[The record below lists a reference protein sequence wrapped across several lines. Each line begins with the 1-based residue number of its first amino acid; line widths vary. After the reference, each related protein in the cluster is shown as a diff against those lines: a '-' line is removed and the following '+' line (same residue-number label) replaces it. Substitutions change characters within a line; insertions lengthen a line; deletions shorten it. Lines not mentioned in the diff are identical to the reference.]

1 MERCKVHNVM
11 RLWVLMLMMVV
22 CVPRSIPP
30 ARAATREYEIKA
42 GFIYNFFRFIEW
54 PSPGQTWTVGILG
67 SDPFEGGLRDFEA
80 RPVSGK
86 TILIKKINDVKDA
99 KGCDVVYIGPSESG
113 RLNPLLNSLKG
124 SPVLTISDL
133 PEFADKG
140 GAIGLTT
147 ESNRVRFVVNID
159 TLKQGNMRA
168 NARFLQ
174 LASRT
179 ITASQTPDEI
189 LKAVTFSR
197 PSDDKLIQELFGL

>member
-1 MERCKVHNVM
+1 M
-11 RLWVLMLMMVV
+11 RS
-22 CVPRSIPP
+22 PRIVFSGPP
-30 ARAATREYEIKA
+30 PRPLDQLVIGHA
-42 GFIYNFFRFIEW
+42 GIRSGFALLGQFAEDDRRF
-54 PSPGQTWTVGILG
+54 
-67 SDPFEGGLRDFEA
+67 
-80 RPVSGK
+80 
-86 TILIKKINDVKDA
+86 
-99 KGCDVVYIGPSESG
+99 
-113 RLNPLLNSLKG
+113 
-124 SPVLTISDL
+124 
-133 PEFADKG
+133 
-140 GAIGLTT
+140 GLTT

>member
-1 MERCKVHNVM
+1 VHSVTK
-11 RLWVLMLMMVV
+11 LWGLFLLITASLACVLA
-22 CVPRSIPP
+22 P

-54 PSPGQTWTVGILG
+54 PTPGQSWTVGILG

-80 RPVSGK
+80 RPVAGK
-86 TILIKKINDVKDA
+86 TITIKKVTGSADA
-99 KGCDVVYIGPSESG
+99 KGCDVVYVGPSEST
-113 RLNPLLNSLKG
+113 RLNSLLNSLKG

-133 PEFADKG
+133 PQFADKG

-147 ESNRVRFVVNID
+147 ESNRVRFIVNID
-159 TLKQGNMRA
+159 TLKQGKMRA

-179 ITASQTPDEI
+179 ITASDTPEEV
-189 LKAVTFSR
+189 LKAVSFSR
-197 PSDDKLIQELFGL
+197 PADDQVLQDLFGL

>member
-1 MERCKVHNVM
+1 MHNKLKQFAVG
-11 RLWVLMLMMVV
+11 LLVLAGMLAL
-22 CVPRSIPP
+22 VPMPQ
-30 ARAATREYEIKA
+30 AAAATREYEIKA
-42 GFIYNFFRFIEW
+42 GFIYNFFRFIQW
-54 PSPGQTWTVGILG
+54 PSPGSIWTVGILG

-86 TILIKKINDVKDA
+86 PITVKVKLIDIKEA
-99 KGCDVVYIGPSESG
+99 KTCDVVYVGPSESA
-113 RLNPLLNSLKG
+113 RLNPTLAGLKG
-124 SPVLTISDL
+124 LPILTISDL

-159 TLKQGNMRA
+159 TFKSGNLKA

-179 ITASQTPDEI
+179 ITYSENPEEELRAISFTRPGDE
-189 LKAVTFSR
+189 LLQLQDLFS
-197 PSDDKLIQELFGL
+197 F

>member
-1 MERCKVHNVM
+1 MGRWI
-11 RLWVLMLMMVV
+11 LITLMVATCLSGAM
-22 CVPRSIPP
+22 
-30 ARAATREYEIKA
+30 AATREYEVKA
-42 GFIYNFFRFIEW
+42 GFIYNFFRFIQW

-86 TILIKKINDVKDA
+86 NIAIRKVSDVKDA
-99 KGCDVVYIGPSESG
+99 LNCDVIYIGPSEAG
-113 RLNPLLNSLKG
+113 RLNPILSRLKG
-124 SPVLTISDL
+124 TPVLTISDL

-147 ESNRVRFVVNID
+147 ESNRVRFIVNID
-159 TLKQGNMRA
+159 TLKQGNLRA

-179 ITASQTPDEI
+179 ITASDTPGEI
-189 LKAVTFSR
+189 WKAVTFTSAG
-197 PSDDKLIQELFGL
+197 DELLNPRDLLGL